1 MDAGA
6 DPTYRWA
13 PASEAQHCNLN
24 FLARQKNV
32 RLRHLEVSEPPLS
45 SLELSAT
52 YLVVLGRGE
61 SLARYLG
68 VPLLS
73 DFVEEK
79 FNKLFSTC
87 SPPLAETD
95 NAQGSN
101 ILSWV
106 DVIREF
112 DYERVEYTDD
122 GTYRFPI
129 QGLLVQI
136 SETDYAMIQ
145 SGILQKLLN
154 PWPDPRDVQEELET
168 VELAIAEVSEW
179 NQYASQGGI
188 VTIPSS
194 KLQFGLVANILHSR
208 ST

>member
-13 PASEAQHCNLN
+13 PESEAQHCNLN

-32 RLRHLEVSEPPLS
+32 HLRHLGVSEPPLS
-45 SLELSAT
+45 SLELPVI

-68 VPLLS
+68 VSLLN

-95 NAQGSN
+95 NAQGSD

-106 DVIREF
+106 DVIRKF
-112 DYERVEYTDD
+112 NYDQAEYTDD
-122 GTYRFPI
+122 GTYRFPV

-136 SETDYAMIQ
+136 SEADYAIIQ
-145 SGILQKLLN
+145 SGILHKLHN
-154 PWPDPRDVQEELET
+154 PWPDSRDAQEELET

-179 NQYASQGGI
+179 NQYALRGGI
-188 VTIPSS
+188 VTVPSS
-194 KLQFGLVANILHSR
+194 KVQFRLVANILHSH

>member
-6 DPTYRWA
+6 DPIYRWA
-13 PASEAQHCNLN
+13 PQSEAQPCNLN

-32 RLRHLEVSEPPLS
+32 HLRHLEVSEPPLS
-45 SLELSAT
+45 RLELWAT

-101 ILSWV
+101 MLSWV

-112 DYERVEYTDD
+112 ESDQVEYTDD
-122 GTYRFPI
+122 GTCRFPI

-136 SETDYAMIQ
+136 SETDYTIMQ

-154 PWPDPRDVQEELET
+154 LWPDPRDVQEELET

-179 NQYASQGGI
+179 NQYALQGRT
-188 VTIPSS
+188 VTPFNKTTNCFIP
-194 KLQFGLVANILHSR
+194 
-208 ST
+208 

>member
-13 PASEAQHCNLN
+13 PESEAPHCNLN
-24 FLARQKNV
+24 FLARQENV
-32 RLRHLEVSEPPLS
+32 HLRHLEVSEPPLS

-68 VPLLS
+68 APLLS

-79 FNKLFSTC
+79 FNKVFSTC

-95 NAQGSN
+95 KAQGSKM
-101 ILSWV
+101 LSWV
-106 DVIREF
+106 DVIHEF
-112 DYERVEYTDD
+112 NHDQVEYTDD

-136 SETDYAMIQ
+136 SETDYAIIQ
-145 SGILQKLLN
+145 SGILQKLLS

-168 VELAIAEVSEW
+168 VELAVAKVSGW
-179 NQYASQGGI
+179 NQYALQGGI
-188 VTIPSS
+188 VTVPCS
-194 KLQFGLVANILHSR
+194 KLQFRLVANILHSR